1 LTEPTFPPFQPPP
14 TFRDSDLI
22 GRWELISPI
31 YNTEILTLTADQHF
45 IQRYDVFGDPRYH
58 YEGRGTWWVERRPS
72 GCVYVHLDG
81 MRYFYGGEALAASGN
96 RLAPDGKLMTFLDK
110 CEDRSITMPDK
121 VILLVVNQP
130 RRPRGI
136 DLLFPKSGRDDTD
149 VMMKLTGDETGQ
161 PVPTATPL
169 PR

>member
-1 LTEPTFPPFQPPP
+1 
-14 TFRDSDLI
+14 
-22 GRWELISPI
+22 
-31 YNTEILTLTADQHF
+31 LTADQHF

-81 MRYFYGGEALAASGN
+81 MRYFYDTEETAANGN
-96 RLAPDGKLMTFLDK
+96 RLTHDGSLKNFIDK

-121 VILLVVNQP
+121 VILLVVAQP
-130 RRPRGI
+130 RRPRSI
-136 DLLFPKSGRDDTD
+136 DLLFPKPGRDDTD
-149 VMMKLTGDETGQ
+149 VIMWLTADAAGR
-161 PVPTATPL
+161 PLPTATPL